1 MIWKTLQKLAMKH
14 IKKKN
19 LRMTGCVFSY
29 QWLFDVSK
37 DSEEVPLTKAIRES
51 ITVNILDPTVRP
63 CVLVIGPSQYSC

>member
-1 MIWKTLQKLAMKH
+1 MIWKTLQKLAMKLADDWMRFLLSVA
-14 IKKKN
+14 
-19 LRMTGCVFSY
+19 LRCN
-29 QWLFDVSK
+29 VSK